1 MSFHE
6 LLNHDALAEALKKQN
21 ITEPTAIQE
30 QVIPLLAEV
39 RDVIG
44 QSHTGSGKTLAYLC
58 HALL

>member
-30 QVIPLLAEV
+30 QVLLPVRSAAIP
-39 RDVIG
+39 
-44 QSHTGSGKTLAYLC
+44 S
-58 HALL
+58 